1 MTKKHRGMHPE
12 VLFCTLAK
20 ELAMLGT
27 SVPCSHFRERHT
39 LHNGFAIRPKLKD
52 EDESAF

>member
-12 VLFCTLAK
+12 VLFCTLTK
-20 ELAMLGT
+20 ELAMLGM
-27 SVPCSHFRERHT
+27 SVPCSHFRERHS